1 MGKDISTCEQAI
13 TCAVS
18 ETLENMVFME
28 VFRSPEEAS
37 PPADEPCLAA
47 SLLIHDPL
55 QGELDLIMPKELAKR
70 ISQAIYA
77 LPEEGLT
84 EQIINDTFAELFNVI
99 VGRFMNELLPKEQ
112 LYRLGLPE
120 INETDT
126 RDAETPQKEWLFI
139 TDGMTFLIRV
149 VGKALL
155 RG

>member
-1 MGKDISTCEQAI
+1 MGKDTSKCEQAI
-13 TCAVS
+13 TRAVS
-18 ETLENMVFME
+18 ETLEYMVFME
-28 VFRSPEEAS
+28 VFRSPEVEY
-37 PPADEPCLAA
+37 PPADEPCLVA

-55 QGELDLIMPKELAKR
+55 QGELDLIMPKGLALK
-70 ISQAIYA
+70 ISQTIYA

-84 EQIINDTFAELFNVI
+84 ERIINDTFAELINVI
-99 VGRFMNELLPKEQ
+99 AGRFMNELLPKEQ

-126 RDAETPQKEWLFI
+126 RDSELPQKECLFI
-139 TDGMTFLIRV
+139 ADGMKFLVRV